1 VIFSTSDSL
10 SEASIPAIGILCWEG
25 GGSTPRGLD
34 QLESLKGNSTNPATF
49 SFPVL
54 YRRVPGANIET
65 ILEHPDPQVME
76 RMIAEA
82 QAMEDAGVRAI
93 TTSCGFNAIFQRKIA
108 SALKVPFFSSSLLQV
123 PLIRQM
129 LGPKRSILVLTA
141 KKAALREEH
150 LLEAG
155 IVPETNLHIYGME
168 ECPEWGKIFTAPR
181 EDVDLDVIAREV
193 AGTGERAC
201 REHPDVG
208 ALVLECT
215 DLPPFA
221 AALRERTN
229 LPVFDFVTLTEYI
242 YSSLL
247 LKGTCGS

>member
-1 VIFSTSDSL
+1 LTFSV
-10 SEASIPAIGILCWEG
+10 SENPLPRIGILCWEG
-25 GGSTPRGLD
+25 GGSTPQGLE
-34 QLESLKGNSTNPATF
+34 QLESLKGNSTNPETF

-54 YRRVPGANIET
+54 YKRVPGANIET
-65 ILEHPDPQVME
+65 ILEHPDSQVME

-82 QAMEDAGVRAI
+82 RAMEDAGIRAI
-93 TTSCGFNAIFQRKIA
+93 TTSCGFNAIFQNKIA
-108 SALKVPFFSSSLLQV
+108 AALRVPFFSSSLLQV

-129 LGPKRSILVLTA
+129 LGPNRSILVLTA

-150 LLEAG
+150 LREVG
-155 IVPETNLHIYGME
+155 IAPETNLHIYGME

-181 EDVDLDVIAREV
+181 EDVDLKVIAREV
-193 AGTGERAC
+193 VATGERAYE
-201 REHPDVG
+201 EHPDAG

-221 AALRERTN
+221 AALRERTR

-242 YSSLL
+242 HRAL
-247 LKGTCGS
+247 C